1 MLFWYHMVD
10 EKRFSLR
17 LPNDLR
23 DAIENRAEGRL
34 RSINN
39 EIVIL
44 LKLGLVNE
52 TEESKALKAA
62 DELILQTKKENK

>member
-1 MLFWYHMVD
+1 MVD

-44 LKLGLVNE
+44 LKLGLANE
-52 TEESKALKAA
+52 KEESKALKTA
-62 DELILQTKKENK
+62 DELISQAKKEDK